1 MSFPFAEEAVEIDA
15 IAQIDRISRRICS
28 FGETCSRG
36 SGSRLHELGRL
47 LMASVVKD
55 TAALLINA

>member
-28 FGETCSRG
+28 FGSRAAFALSAKRAVG
-36 SGSRLHELGRL
+36 E
-47 LMASVVKD
+47 VVPGC
-55 TAALLINA
+55 TSSEGC